1 MTVIPTSDVP
11 EGTVTTGEFA
21 EVQPLPP
28 VPGTTQPSPFAEV
41 DEVDEVAKWP
51 EDAEYERELQ
61 AEEGLPPATV
71 AETAAVEVEAEP
83 APDGFPEVGLG

>member
-1 MTVIPTSDVP
+1 MTVIPTPDAPQS
-11 EGTVTTGEFA
+11 TVTTGEFA